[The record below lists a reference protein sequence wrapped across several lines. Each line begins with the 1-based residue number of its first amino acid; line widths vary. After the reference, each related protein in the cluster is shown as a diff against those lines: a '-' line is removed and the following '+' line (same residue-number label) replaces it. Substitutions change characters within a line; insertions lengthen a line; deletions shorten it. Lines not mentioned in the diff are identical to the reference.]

1 MSHLYHCRD
10 TLQLVLTSV
19 TWRNLSYSLCD
30 KIEMSVANEL
40 WGINFWE
47 AAEGQ
52 YGGGGHWMDWCVVFI
67 EWTNLTVLA
76 DCNVPRH
83 AWLTPSVGVPD
94 MLHFVAPYKVFR
106 FLYLWTHNVINASVQ
121 KYNSYPVT
129 VLVYFGTLPDAASWD
144 KVTDT
149 CKTQYL
155 LLPWSHGR
163 WRHYVLYRQMRKW
176 ILIRDTVKHHMYS

>member
-1 MSHLYHCRD
+1 MKKSVLLALWQNWNVCRKRALRD
-10 TLQLVLTSV
+10 KFLGGG
-19 TWRNLSYSLCD
+19 WRP
-30 KIEMSVANEL
+30 I
-40 WGINFWE
+40 WW
-47 AAEGQ
+47 
-52 YGGGGHWMDWCVVFI
+52 GGHWMDWCVVFI